1 VRIVNSKGLDG
12 IEKQISH
19 VESLLQV
26 ESQDIRA
33 IGIWGMSGIGK
44 TIIAEEVYKKK

>member
-1 VRIVNSKGLDG
+1 MHLVNSKGLIG
-12 IEKQISH
+12 ICIQISR

-26 ESQDIRA
+26 ESQDVRA

-44 TIIAEEVYKKK
+44 TTIAEEV